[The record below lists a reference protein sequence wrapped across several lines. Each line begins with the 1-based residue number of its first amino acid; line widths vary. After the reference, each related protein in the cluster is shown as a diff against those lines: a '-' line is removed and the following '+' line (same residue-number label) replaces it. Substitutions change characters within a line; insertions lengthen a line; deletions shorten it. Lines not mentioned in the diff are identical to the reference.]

1 MSDSMFTFLVFL
13 AISIFVTYF
22 LKKEEKTGKR
32 QSDKDLVFGFIVNIF
47 IFLQLEFK
55 LYQEGASILAF
66 ILIMF
71 LAWGLLTLYT
81 QSKRGSHLLKNK
93 NLVKFELIFTS
104 ILVIATQVMFFISTI
119 DLDLIYLYSKNDF
132 RNILIL
138 TTLFIAYNTY
148 LFTKRTVNFL
158 FVEKD
163 LLRKIFII
171 SQIIFIMIFIVG
183 NFYNIK
189 NINRFDFYV
198 ESEDYQEISG
208 EELWNH

>member
-1 MSDSMFTFLVFL
+1 MSDSMLTFLVFL
-13 AISIFVTYF
+13 ATSIFVTYI
-22 LKKEEKTGKR
+22 LKREERTVKR
-32 QSDKDLVFGFIVNIF
+32 DGDKDLVFGFIVTIF

-71 LAWGLLTLYT
+71 LAWGILTLYT

-104 ILVIATQVMFFISTI
+104 ILAVAIEVKFFISTI
-119 DLDLIYLYSKNDF
+119 DLDLIYLYSKSDF

-138 TTLFIAYNTY
+138 TTLFISYNTY
-148 LFTKRTVNFL
+148 LFTKRTVKFL

-163 LLRKIFII
+163 LLRKIFIT

-208 EELWNH
+208 EESWNH